1 MSKTA
6 QKALAEFICI
16 APVDQRLNPAVLMS
30 GSFKLELFDDAF
42 FSQAAIHLPDTIS
55 RASSKRKAEY
65 FCGRYLAALA
75 LRHYG
80 VEHFDVLADDKRCPQ
95 WPAGFVG
102 SISHTDNFAACALA
116 PSSELSALGI
126 DCQAILCPAKAEKLW
141 PKIIDRDEFNI
152 IAASRFELNYGLSL
166 CFSAKESIY
175 KALYPFIRKFFGFS
189 AAKLC
194 AINPEQQYLEFDF
207 SAELGKPIGIEHTLR
222 AYYHIDSNRALSY
235 VQLSPEQVCSQRS

>member
-16 APVDQRLNPAVLMS
+16 TPVDQRLNPAVLMS

-80 VEHFDVLADDKRCPQ
+80 VDHFDVLADDKRCPQ
-95 WPAGFVG
+95 WPTGFSG
-102 SISHTDNFAACALA
+102 SISHTDDFAACALA
-116 PSSELSALGI
+116 PSSQLGAIGI
-126 DCQAILCPAKAEKLW
+126 DCQDILSPQKADRLW
-141 PKIIDRDEFNI
+141 SKIIDDNELNI
-152 IAASRFELNYGLSL
+152 IHGSRFELHYALTL

-175 KALYPFIRKFFGFS
+175 KALFPFITHFFGFS

-194 AINPEQQYLEFDF
+194 AINSTQQCLEFHF
-207 SAELGKPIGIEHTLR
+207 APELAAPLSIKHPLKV
-222 AYYHIDSNRALSY
+222 YYHHDSDRILSY
-235 VQLSPEQVCSQRS
+235 LSLTPQQVYSATI

>member
-65 FCGRYLAALA
+65 FCGRYLAALT

-102 SISHTDNFAACALA
+102 SISHTDDFAACALA

-126 DCQAILCPAKAEKLW
+126 DCQAILSPAKAEKLW
-141 PKIIDRDEFNI
+141 PKIIDRDEFDI
-152 IAASRFELNYGLSL
+152 IAASSVELNYGLSL

-207 SAELGKPIGIEHTLR
+207 APELAAPLGIKHTLKV
-222 AYYHIDSNRALSY
+222 YYHHDSDRILSY
-235 VQLSPEQVCSQRS
+235 LSLTPQQFYSATI

>member
-30 GSFKLELFDDAF
+30 GSFKPELFDDAF

-55 RASSKRKAEY
+55 RASSKRKTEY

-80 VEHFDVLADDKRCPQ
+80 LEHFDVLADDKRCPQ

-102 SISHTDNFAACALA
+102 SISHTDDFAACALA

-126 DCQAILCPAKAEKLW
+126 DCQAILSPSKAEKLW
-141 PKIIDRDEFNI
+141 PKIIDSNEFDI
-152 IAASRFELNYGLSL
+152 ITGSSVELNYGLSL

-194 AINPEQQYLEFDF
+194 AINSEQQYLEFDF
-207 SAELGKPIGIEHTLR
+207 SAQLAKPIGIKHSLR
-222 AYYHIDSNRALSY
+222 VYYRIDSNRALSY
-235 VQLSPEQVCSQRS
+235 VQLSPEQLSTQAQ